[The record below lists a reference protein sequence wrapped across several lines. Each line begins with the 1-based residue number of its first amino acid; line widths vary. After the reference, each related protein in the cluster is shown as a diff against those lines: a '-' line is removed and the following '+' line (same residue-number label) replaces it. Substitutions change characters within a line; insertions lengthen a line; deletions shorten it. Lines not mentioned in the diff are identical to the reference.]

1 MFFCL
6 KRAEHLERV
15 EPAAICRQKKKM
27 GERDIAA
34 GSTQE
39 VLPAQ
44 GYLEASLKYRSRW
57 GRHIKRAHVAF
68 AVSVLG

>member
-6 KRAEHLERV
+6 KHAEHLERV
-15 EPAAICRQKKKM
+15 EPAAICRQKKW
-27 GERDIAA
+27 
-34 GSTQE
+34 GSETSQHARRE

-57 GRHIKRAHVAF
+57 GRHIKRTNVAF
-68 AVSVLG
+68 AVSVLE